1 MIDSRRPSVWLVVGV
16 LVLAWGLFVV
26 RGRHPENVVRAQPL
40 PESFKGRVLVVYE
53 LINDVETHW
62 GLRNARIETVGGKP
76 FLAGTVIP
84 TGEGEVDW
92 QRDLTIRI
100 AWDAVKTILEFE
112 NEAQYRERMLLEQ
125 EQKKE
130 T

>member
-1 MIDSRRPSVWLVVGV
+1 MFDSRRPSVWLVLCV
-16 LVLAWGLFVV
+16 LALAWGIFEF
-26 RGRHPENVVRAQPL
+26 RGRQHENVVHGQPL

-62 GLRNARIETVGGKP
+62 GLREARIETVGGKL